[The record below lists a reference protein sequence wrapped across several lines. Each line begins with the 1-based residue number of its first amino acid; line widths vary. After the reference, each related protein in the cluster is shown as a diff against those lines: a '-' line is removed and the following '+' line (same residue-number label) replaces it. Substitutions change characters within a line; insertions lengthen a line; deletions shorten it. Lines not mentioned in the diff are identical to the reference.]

1 MRILII
7 AVGRDRKGPTADLVA
22 DYQKRCPW
30 RIDMI
35 DIPPKQQGPSSQRL
49 AEEAKKIRQAIPNDA
64 ALILLDER
72 GQDLAS
78 RSLAKHIEGFRDAG
92 SQSLCFAIGS
102 ADGLDP
108 SLSEQADLRLAFG
121 RATWPHRLVRV
132 MLIEQLYRASTI
144 LSGHPYH
151 RD

>member
-1 MRILII
+1 MRILIL

-30 RIDMI
+30 RIESI
-35 DIPPKQQGPSSQRL
+35 EIPPKREGTSNQRL
-49 AEEAKKIRQAIPNDA
+49 LEEAKKIRQFIPDDV
-64 ALILLDER
+64 ALITLDEA
-72 GQDLAS
+72 GEDLDS
-78 RSLAKHIEGFRDAG
+78 RSLAKHIEKFQDQGRR
-92 SQSLCFAIGS
+92 SLCFAIGS

-108 SLSEQADLRLAFG
+108 SFLKQADLRLAFG

-132 MLIEQLYRASTI
+132 MLAEQLYRASTI
-144 LSGHPYH
+144 LIGHPYH